1 MYVYVY
7 VFVPLHAG
15 VVDSPL
21 NTPLIILLQLSVI
34 SAAPGATASAG
45 QATVDPPAAGAL
57 HTGALIVY
65 VYTQSWVVPSH
76 AVYVY
81 VYVFVPLHAG
91 VVDWSVNTPLIVRP
105 QLSVISAAPGATASA
120 GQATVDPAAAGALH
134 TGALIVYVY
143 TQ

>member
-1 MYVYVY
+1 M
-7 VFVPLHAG
+7 PLHAG
-15 VVDSPL
+15 VVDSPVS
-21 NTPLIILLQLSVI
+21 TPLMVRPQLSVI

-81 VYVFVPLHAG
+81 AV
-91 VVDWSVNTPLIVRP
+91 S
-105 QLSVISAAPGATASA
+105 
-120 GQATVDPAAAGALH
+120 
-134 TGALIVYVY
+134 Y
-143 TQ
+143 THLTLPTKA